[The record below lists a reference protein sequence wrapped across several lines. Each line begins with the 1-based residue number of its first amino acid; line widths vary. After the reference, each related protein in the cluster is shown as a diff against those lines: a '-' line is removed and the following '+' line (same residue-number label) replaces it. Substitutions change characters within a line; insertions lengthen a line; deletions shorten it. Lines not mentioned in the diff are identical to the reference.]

1 MRTENERNFW
11 DNLNKNYIFIFI
23 INKISRSSND
33 IKLLFYK
40 IERFISREHFQIL
53 IGTRTWLLFLLQ
65 LGFAV
70 NSLSVV
76 WFREFN

>member
-53 IGTRTWLLFLLQ
+53 IGTRT
-65 LGFAV
+65 
-70 NSLSVV
+70 
-76 WFREFN
+76 